1 MGGGSNKEPLPMY
14 LDSTVCTLS
23 LGSVQFGQK
32 SSNIHMTVSQEM
44 TETKQQQLCENAPR
58 VCCECMYC
66 LEFTSCSIIS
76 IGEIILL
83 NTCG

>member
-1 MGGGSNKEPLPMY
+1 MH

-44 TETKQQQLCENAPR
+44 TETKQQQLCVRMLTIPL
-58 VCCECMYC
+58 VCCECMHC
-66 LEFTSCSIIS
+66 LEFTACSIIN
-76 IGEIILL
+76 IGEIITETLVVKF
-83 NTCG
+83 N